1 MIALKGLEMI
11 LLLLGISTTQEK
23 QPRMALKTFIKEHLI
38 TLSTIKQ
45 LLMSKKLEAC

>member
-11 LLLLGISTTQEK
+11 LLLLGISNTQEK

>member
-11 LLLLGISTTQEK
+11 LLLFGISNTQEK